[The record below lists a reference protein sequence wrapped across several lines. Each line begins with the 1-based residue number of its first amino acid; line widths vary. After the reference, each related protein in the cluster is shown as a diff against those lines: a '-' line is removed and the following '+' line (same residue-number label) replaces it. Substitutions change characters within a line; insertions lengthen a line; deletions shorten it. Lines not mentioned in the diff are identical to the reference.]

1 MPEWPPGPG
10 TPACATPCT
19 GPWSWPAPRYLT
31 TGPEPLRPGRAG
43 WTGRPPTG
51 ACRPVN
57 RQPANTVQSCK
68 ICKQTHITSRQRGG
82 SPSDECQKVFARG
95 ARRRADRRAVD
106 HGLGLA
112 TGQPSPAARTLR
124 VLASAGHADG
134 WGHVPG
140 TWPGAG
146 PALPPVCA
154 RTPGTRPPVPAD
166 RLPAR
171 RGRQRQRQRAPA
183 RAPGGPAD
191 PAGQE
196 RRARLHPGPAV
207 SPGQDLGAG
216 PRGALPQLQPQA
228 LPESEAIQVTR
239 ALVAQ
244 LPGRYPIDPQR
255 EYLLGFSAG
264 SAGSWDL
271 LTRSPGHPYA
281 AAAMLS
287 GAYDPS
293 RAATVAALPLWFFHG
308 EKDEVSPYATAL
320 ETVQALRQAGGS
332 PRYTLV
338 EGGGH
343 DTNEAAVQAG
353 VYAWLL
359 SQRRAAAPAPQTST
373 PLSRAPA

>member
-1 MPEWPPGPG
+1 MTNAKKFLLGVLAAGLIAGLLITAWAWRRASRHQPPEPSAFSLQLATQMVGATFRAPGLELDLPY
-10 TPACATPCT
+10 
-19 GPWSWPAPRYLT
+19 RLYV
-31 TGPEPLRPGRAG
+31 PEPLEPGRRYPLIVYLHGAG
-43 WTGRPPTG
+43 DNGNDN
-51 ACRPVN
+51 V
-57 RQPANTVQSCK
+57 RQLGPLVAQLIQQAKSAEPAFILAPQS
-68 ICKQTHITSRQRGG
+68 
-82 SPSDECQKVFARG
+82 P
-95 ARRRADRRAVD
+95 
-106 HGLGLA
+106 LGK
-112 TGQPSPAARTLR
+112 TWVP
-124 VLASAGHADG
+124 
-134 WGHVPG
+134 VPG
-140 TWPGAG
+140 
-146 PALPPVCA
+146 
-154 RTPGTRPPVPAD
+154 
-166 RLPAR
+166 
-171 RGRQRQRQRAPA
+171 APYLNYS
-183 RAPGGPAD
+183 
-191 PAGQE
+191 Q
-196 RRARLHPGPAV
+196 
-207 SPGQDLGAG
+207 
-216 PRGALPQLQPQA
+216 QA